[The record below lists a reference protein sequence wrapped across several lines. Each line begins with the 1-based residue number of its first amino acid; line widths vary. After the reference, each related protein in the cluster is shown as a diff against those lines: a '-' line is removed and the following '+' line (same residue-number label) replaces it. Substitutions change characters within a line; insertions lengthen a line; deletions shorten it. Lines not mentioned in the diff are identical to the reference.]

1 MYCSAVNKIL
11 LSSLIIISFAFAQDS
26 TTIDSFRFT
35 LLDAKLDTSLS
46 ADIRIGFQDD
56 DESIPLKSIDIDLNR
71 DGCPEKLI
79 PNEYLCGSGG
89 CPWIIYDPKSCTIIG
104 KIDGKVIL
112 VNNRLKNDYCI
123 IEAYWSYG
131 AGEGIVLF
139 YELSSGS
146 YSLVSQDEIESGD
159 TDRYFKQK

>member
-1 MYCSAVNKIL
+1 MYCSTINKIL
-11 LSSLIIISFAFAQDS
+11 LSSLIIISFALAQDS

-46 ADIRIGFQDD
+46 SDVRNGFQDD
-56 DESIPLKSIDIDLNR
+56 DESTPLKSIDIDLNR

-89 CPWIIYDPKSCTIIG
+89 CPWIIYDQKSRTIIG

-112 VNNRLKNDYCI
+112 VKNRLKNDYCI
-123 IEAYWSYG
+123 LEVYWSYG

-139 YELSSGS
+139 YELSSSS
-146 YSLVSQDEIESGD
+146 YRLVSQNEIECEETS
-159 TDRYFKQK
+159 RYFK